1 MKKNPKSEA
10 PAALEQKALAAYEQ
24 LEREN
29 ARLKKEIKELRDR
42 LSVWEDEDPVPE
54 KPEISPPDPTNSC
67 VGDVNSSIAT
77 TGSDTSML
85 VWFAKQG
92 RPHTFDQ
99 EEYNAGMS
107 PFQAARDY
115 YLGAWDD
122 MMEEDLCNLGDF
134 SILVHDPES
143 QYVFE
148 YEAYIGFGKKPY
160 MVNAPKVVGR
170 HSL

>member
-1 MKKNPKSEA
+1 MKNTNKSEA
-10 PAALEQKALAAYEQ
+10 LAALEQ
-24 LEREN
+24 EN
-29 ARLKKEIKELRDR
+29 ARLKKEIERLRDR
-42 LSVWEDEDPVPE
+42 VESLKDRLDVWEDEDLVPE
-54 KPEISPPDPTNSC
+54 KPEIPDPVSP
-67 VGDVNSSIAT
+67 VSPVNDFAKAIAVNP
-77 TGSDTSML
+77 GSDTTML

-99 EEYNAGMS
+99 EEYNEGMS

-122 MMEEDLCNLGDF
+122 MMEEDLCNLGEF

-143 QYVFE
+143 HCVFE

-160 MVNAPKVVGR
+160 MVNVPKVVGR
-170 HSL
+170 HGLCPN